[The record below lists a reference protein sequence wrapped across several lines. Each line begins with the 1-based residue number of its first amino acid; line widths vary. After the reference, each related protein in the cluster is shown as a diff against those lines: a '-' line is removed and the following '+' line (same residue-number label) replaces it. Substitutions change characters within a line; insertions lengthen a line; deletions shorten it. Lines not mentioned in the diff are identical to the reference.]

1 MLSRQGPGFHSWS
14 NSWIPHAATKDQ
26 LKIPHAARKI
36 EDPKCYNWKEKKR
49 KKKKL
54 KKVSFSKYLL
64 NACCLL
70 LDTGG
75 LPVPLKALILVE

>member
-1 MLSRQGPGFHSWS
+1 MVSRQGPGFHPWS

-36 EDPKCYNWKEKKR
+36 EDPKCYNWKEKK
-49 KKKKL
+49 KNL
-54 KKVSFSKYLL
+54 KKMSFNKYRL

-70 LDTGG
+70 DIGDV
-75 LPVPLKALILVE
+75 PVPLEALILVE